1 MNEKTT
7 SPRFDGPVRSLAIIG
22 GVLAAISIL
31 AGVAMLLMTWAQ
43 LNPPYVLTWLT
54 LILLPIAFLLMLTS
68 LILLMVRRKTT

>member
-7 SPRFDGPVRSLAIIG
+7 SPRFDGAVRGLAIIG

-43 LNPPYVLTWLT
+43 LNPPYFLTWLT
-54 LILLPIAFLLMLTS
+54 MILLPIAFLLLLTS
-68 LILLMVRRKTT
+68 LIFLMVRRRTT

>member
-7 SPRFDGPVRSLAIIG
+7 SPRFDGPVRGLAIIG

-54 LILLPIAFLLMLTS
+54 MILLPLAFLLMLTS

>member
-7 SPRFDGPVRSLAIIG
+7 SPRFDGSVRGLAIIG

-54 LILLPIAFLLMLTS
+54 MILLPIAFLLMLTS

>member
-7 SPRFDGPVRSLAIIG
+7 SPRFDGPVCGLAIIG

-31 AGVAMLLMTWAQ
+31 AGIAMLLMTWAQ

-54 LILLPIAFLLMLTS
+54 MILLPIAFLLMLTS